1 MDRTASALKNKYYHL
16 SKPVKASI
24 WFALANILRK
34 GIQFLAVP
42 LYTRMMTTEQYG
54 EYSVF
59 FSWQDIIRIF
69 ATLMLFNYVFNNGMI
84 KYAEDK
90 DNFIASLVGIS
101 TAATLGCVIVYFVF
115 EQWIEEFT
123 GIPKYLI
130 LLMFVEFF
138 FMSSFEYWCSEHR
151 FRFEYKPVVIASIL
165 MSALTPV
172 LSVVL
177 MLLSAQRGQAAILGR
192 ILVAIGIYVYP
203 FMIVNRRSHVYFNRA
218 YWRFILGF
226 SIPLI
231 PHHLSFF
238 LLQQSDR
245 VMINKICGPSDAG
258 IYSLA
263 YSIAMVLL
271 LFNDAILMSYN
282 VWLYQ
287 KIKAGGIEEIRKV
300 SSLLVIMIAALA
312 CALMLAAPECMKI
325 LGTAEYYQAVYAIA
339 PVAAGVFF
347 MFLYNLFV
355 GVEYYFEKTN
365 FVVVATTTAVA
376 FNLIMNLV
384 CIPKFG
390 FLAAAY
396 TTLGGYAIMALMH
409 YLFMK
414 KVQKKYAIRENLY
427 NMKAIMECIAVVL
440 GFVFVSQ
447 FLIGAIVIRYILI
460 CFAGG
465 IVFLNRKKL
474 WILLEQMLRVKRDND

>member
-1 MDRTASALKNKYYHL
+1 MNRTVRELNKNYYNL
-16 SKPVKASI
+16 SKPAKASI
-24 WFALANILRK
+24 WFAVANILRK
-34 GIQFLAVP
+34 GIQFLVVP
-42 LYTRMMTTEQYG
+42 LYTRLMTTEQYG

-59 FSWQDIIRIF
+59 FSWQDIIRVF

-101 TAATLGCVIVYFVF
+101 TAATLCCVMIYSFF
-115 EQWIEEFT
+115 NRQIREFT
-123 GIPKYLI
+123 GIPKYLF

-151 FRFEYKPVVIASIL
+151 FRFEYRPVVRASIF
-165 MSALTPV
+165 MSVLTPV
-172 LSVVL
+172 MSVVL
-177 MLLSAQRGQAAILGR
+177 MLLFSERGQAAIVAR

-203 FMIVNRRSHVYFNRA
+203 FLIVNKRSHAYFNET
-218 YWRFILGF
+218 YWKFVLGF

-231 PHHLSFF
+231 PHQLSFI

-245 VMINKICGPSDAG
+245 VMINKICGSSDAG

-282 VWLYQ
+282 AWLYQ
-287 KIKAGGIEEIRKV
+287 KMKSGSIEEIRKV
-300 SSLLVIMIAALA
+300 ASLLVIFIAVPG
-312 CALMLAAPECMKI
+312 CALMLVAPECMKI

-339 PVAAGVFF
+339 PVAASVFF
-347 MFLYNLFV
+347 MFLFNLFV

-365 FVVVATTTAVA
+365 FVVIATVTAVV
-376 FNLIMNLV
+376 FNIIANMI
-384 CIPKFG
+384 CIPRFG

-409 YLFMK
+409 YAFMK
-414 KVQKKYAIRENLY
+414 KVQSNHCIKENIY
-427 NMKAIMECIAVVL
+427 SSKNAVAAA
-440 GFVFVSQ
+440 VFVLCFMVFSL
-447 FLIGAIVIRYILI
+447 FLIKMTLLRYFLIILI
-460 CFAGG
+460 
-465 IVFLNRKKL
+465 VLSTFLYRKK
-474 WILLEQMLRVKRDND
+474 ILRIFNLFMKKGT